1 MYQTTHYYIPFLFE
15 TSSLQHSSPDGPALT
30 SIIDILWGRIYS
42 LSLKIHNWCNCQ
54 RKMAKTQRLL

>member
-42 LSLKIHNWCNCQ
+42 LSLKIHN
-54 RKMAKTQRLL
+54 